1 MSKNKGKNMN
11 NAMTPKHFE
20 ELTKLKQEIIDDTIR
35 NLLEENDGTF
45 DLNTEE
51 GINVAVDYMVDY
63 LTLNKVETKAHDL
76 KENLVRH
83 LPQSKV

>member
-1 MSKNKGKNMN
+1 MAINKEDHIHKMNMFK
-11 NAMTPKHFE
+11 T
-20 ELTKLKQEIIDDTIR
+20 EIVEDTIR

-45 DLNTEE
+45 DFSTDQ

-63 LTLNKVETKAHDL
+63 LTLNKIDTNAIDL
-76 KENLVRH
+76 KENLVRR

>member
-1 MSKNKGKNMN
+1 MTEVMNQKCSK
-11 NAMTPKHFE
+11 
-20 ELTKLKQEIIDDTIR
+20 ELAKLKQEIIDDTIL

-45 DLNTEE
+45 DLSTEQ

-63 LTLNKVETKAHDL
+63 LILNKVETNAQDL
-76 KENLVRH
+76 KENLVRR